1 MFRVAEE
8 KRFIIQ
14 YAILTL
20 CLALPL
26 LYAFVKIRNFYP
38 VATSTMMMGGR
49 LEGSKSYYILRG
61 ETVAGETV
69 SVNPTGFTNALFM
82 RTWGLVAATARN
94 QSFKLGT
101 ATHPA
106 NLAVIEEFGGIENV
120 PDGMRVPELIR
131 AWGEMYNEA
140 LPTDSPAR
148 LKSIRLEAYKWNGG
162 EYSAYDTYLKSWTAE
177 L

>member
-1 MFRVAEE
+1 MLRVAEE
-8 KRFIIQ
+8 KRFMIQ
-14 YAILTL
+14 YAVLTL

-26 LYAFVKIRNFYP
+26 LYAFVKIRDVYP
-38 VATSTMMMGGR
+38 FAASTMMTGGR
-49 LEGSKSYYILRG
+49 LEGGKNYYILRG
-61 ETVAGETV
+61 ETAAGETV
-69 SVNPTGFTNALFM
+69 NVNPTGLTNALFM

-94 QSFKLGT
+94 ESLKLGA

-106 NLAVIEEFGGIENV
+106 NLKVIEEFGGINNV

-131 AWGEMYNEA
+131 AWGEMYNEK
-140 LPTDSPAR
+140 LPADSPTR
-148 LKSIRLEAYKWNGG
+148 LKSIRLEAYRWNGG